1 MNTTKTIIL
10 MVGLTVLLIFVGGA
24 FAGRQGIIIA
34 FMFAMAMNMFSY
46 WFSDKIVLRMYNA
59 QEATEAE
66 APMLWGVTHDLA
78 LKMNMPMPKVYLI
91 PSDAYNAFATGRN
104 PNHAAVAATEGILRL
119 LTREELEGVMAHEL
133 GHVRNRD
140 ILIGT
145 IAAMIAGAISMLAN
159 MAQWAMIFGGGR
171 RDEDEGPGG
180 IIGVIAMIIIAPIA
194 AALIQMA
201 ISRSREY
208 EADATGARICGNPL
222 WLASA
227 LRKLETGAKQV
238 PLDANPATAHMFI
251 VNPLKGGGLQ
261 NLFSTHPPIE
271 DRIARLES
279 MAYGQPIR

>member
-1 MNTTKTIIL
+1 
-10 MVGLTVLLIFVGGA
+10 
-24 FAGRQGIIIA
+24 
-34 FMFAMAMNMFSY
+34 
-46 WFSDKIVLRMYNA
+46 
-59 QEATEAE
+59 
-66 APMLWGVTHDLA
+66 
-78 LKMNMPMPKVYLI
+78 MPKVYVI
-91 PSDAYNAFATGRN
+91 PSDAPNAFATGRN

-145 IAAMIAGAISMLAN
+145 IAAAVAGAISMIAN
-159 MAQWAMIFGGGR
+159 MAQWAMIFGGFGGR
-171 RDEDEGPGG
+171 RDDNEGNGGMIGG
-180 IIGVIAMIIIAPIA
+180 ILMIILAPIA

-227 LRKLETGAKQV
+227 LRKLETGAQRV

-251 VNPLKGGGLQ
+251 VNPLRSCGIV
-261 NLFSTHPPIE
+261 NLSSTHPPME

-279 MAYGQPIR
+279 MVYGQPFDRH

>member
-10 MVGLTVLLIFVGGA
+10 MVGLTVLLVFVGGA
-24 FAGRQGIIIA
+24 LGGRQGIIIA

-78 LKMNMPMPKVYLI
+78 LKMNMPMPKVYVI
-91 PSDAYNAFATGRN
+91 PSDASNAFATGRN

-145 IAAMIAGAISMLAN
+145 IAAMIAGAISMIAN

-180 IIGVIAMIIIAPIA
+180 IIGLIAMMIIAPIA

-208 EADATGARICGNPL
+208 EADSTGARICGNPL
-222 WLASA
+222 WLANA
-227 LRKLETGAKQV
+227 LRKLHAGSQRV

-251 VNPLKGGGLQ
+251 VNPLRGGGLV

-279 MAYGQPIR
+279 MVYGQAIR

>member
-59 QEATEAE
+59 REATEAE

-91 PSDAYNAFATGRN
+91 PSDAFNAFATGRN

-145 IAAMIAGAISMLAN
+145 IAAMIAGSISMIAN

-171 RDEDEGPGG
+171 RDDDEGPGG
-180 IIGVIAMIIIAPIA
+180 IIGLIAMVIIAPIA

-227 LRKLETGAKQV
+227 LRKLQTGAQRV

-251 VNPLKGGGLQ
+251 VNPLRGGGLQ

-279 MAYGQPIR
+279 MAYGQPIN